1 MAQKEDPKMSQEI
14 YRVGVRIP
22 PFCSEDPE
30 MWFSQIEMQFKLSGI
45 SVDDTKFTY
54 VSANLEPQYAKEVRD
69 IITKPPASNKY
80 EKLKTEL
87 IKRLSISQEKRV
99 RQLLMHEELGDRK
112 PSQFLR
118 HLTSLAGSDVPSD
131 FIITIWTSRLPVN
144 VQTAVATIKGSPMEK
159 LSDLADVVYEMAP
172 AVPQVASASSQAQG
186 NEQVNPTLSEMAQQI
201 NSLTQQISLL
211 SKQVA
216 GRSRSRNRSRRRW
229 NGRSQS
235 RSKPRQPPAD
245 HPYCFY
251 HFTYGTKANKC
262 KQPCSFASENSWGGR
277 K

>member
-1 MAQKEDPKMSQEI
+1 
-14 YRVGVRIP
+14 
-22 PFCSEDPE
+22 

-45 SVDDTKFTY
+45 SVDDTKFAY
-54 VSANLEPQYAKEVRD
+54 MSANLEPQYAKEVRD

-99 RQLLMHEELGDRK
+99 RQLLMHEELGDQK

-118 HLTSLAGSDVPSD
+118 HLISLAGSDVPSD

-144 VQTAVATIKGSPMEK
+144 VQTAVGTIKGSSMEK

-172 AVPQVASASSQAQG
+172 TVPQVASASSQAQG
-186 NEQVNPTLSEMAQQI
+186 KEQGNPTMSEMAQQI
-201 NSLTQQISLL
+201 NSLTQQISML

-251 HFTYGTKANKC
+251 HFTYGTKAYKC